1 MSRGTGQR
9 ILYAGGMPLE
19 PRIAEEAARWYVLFS
34 SGRATDKDRQD
45 WVAWCAADADHQRA
59 WAQLAYAD
67 DRMNAIRGR
76 PAYEAL
82 SRARRKDTR
91 RRLLRA
97 AAGLLVLGAPAAWL
111 ADRMRLLRITPD
123 YTAGVGTRREIV
135 LRDDSR
141 IVLNSGSGIDVDFC
155 DAGRIV
161 TLRRGEAY
169 FTTGHAT
176 PYRRAPFAVRTAA
189 GTVRALGTRFNI
201 RVEDERATVAV
212 YEGQVRLHP
221 AGGAEPAYLSAG
233 NMAAFYHGGMG
244 PIRPVAPGTDAW
256 LQGRIAADDVALAD
270 FLAELSRY
278 RRGYITCDAAA
289 GRMRLSGLF
298 PTDDTDR
305 VLDAISG
312 LLPVAITRRTPYWVE
327 VSARRAL

>member
-1 MSRGTGQR
+1 MRH
-9 ILYAGGMPLE
+9 
-19 PRIAEEAARWYVLFS
+19 
-34 SGRATDKDRQD
+34 GRAPHP
-45 WVAWCAADADHQRA
+45 A
-59 WAQLAYAD
+59 
-67 DRMNAIRGR
+67 R
-76 PAYEAL
+76 PAV
-82 SRARRKDTR
+82 
-91 RRLLRA
+91 
-97 AAGLLVLGAPAAWL
+97 AG
-111 ADRMRLLRITPD
+111 
-123 YTAGVGTRREIV
+123 
-135 LRDDSR
+135 S
-141 IVLNSGSGIDVDFC
+141 
-155 DAGRIV
+155 
-161 TLRRGEAY
+161 
-169 FTTGHAT
+169 
-176 PYRRAPFAVRTAA
+176 
-189 GTVRALGTRFNI
+189 
-201 RVEDERATVAV
+201 
-212 YEGQVRLHP
+212 LHP